1 MTSDDMYR
9 NRALPA
15 FFSHEKIPAKVV
27 RTADG
32 RVTAFKLDVL
42 TGGWEERPDLPDEL
56 FFGPSWLEVDSVDRD
71 EFLTMVERER
81 GRLHRTGPIFDR
93 YARVKA
99 LEHVAESEDRWMTEE
114 ESQTVR
120 ALRRESYVLFETEL
134 RRKGDPGADPS
145 LATEQDATAGQDAG
159 GARVR
164 AEISMT
170 ALSVQLKPIL
180 QALATDLTG
189 SALGA
194 LRPRPE
200 DYATAFVWELKQEA
214 RERYEELWDA
224 GIGFRRPVGRTQI
237 AIHLAPAGAFVD
249 DNAMSRPFPG
259 GYRSVVNLLT
269 PTRVWAAWQYRSPG
283 SSTGISYDGLVWC
296 DDHWAFFPKPYRVLT
311 AR

>member
-1 MTSDDMYR
+1 MLPSSGRRGKHRVSSMTSDDMYR

-180 QALATDLTG
+180 Q
-189 SALGA
+189 
-194 LRPRPE
+194 
-200 DYATAFVWELKQEA
+200 
-214 RERYEELWDA
+214 
-224 GIGFRRPVGRTQI
+224 
-237 AIHLAPAGAFVD
+237 
-249 DNAMSRPFPG
+249 
-259 GYRSVVNLLT
+259 
-269 PTRVWAAWQYRSPG
+269 
-283 SSTGISYDGLVWC
+283 
-296 DDHWAFFPKPYRVLT
+296 
-311 AR
+311 